1 MTEVVATKVLSK
13 QEEFIA
19 RTGKPIII
27 NGKTYLSVRSAADFI
42 HKDQEEQGKVRKQQT
57 IRTELRKI
65 SKGVSGT
72 RLMYGE
78 YNIEVLTDTKF

>member
-27 NGKTYLSVRSAADFI
+27 NGKIYRSVRSAADFI
-42 HKDQEEQGKVRKQQT
+42 YRDQAKLGNTRNPQT

-65 SKGVSGT
+65 YKGLTST

-78 YNIEVLTDTKF
+78 YNIEMLVE

>member
-42 HKDQEEQGKVRKQQT
+42 HKDQAKLGNIRNPQT

-65 SKGVSGT
+65 YKGLTST

-78 YNIEVLTDTKF
+78 YNIEMLVE

>member
-1 MTEVVATKVLSK
+1 MTEVTTRVPTK

-19 RTGKPIII
+19 RTGKPINI
-27 NGKTYLSVRSAADFI
+27 NGKVYPSVRAAASFI
-42 HKDQEEQGKVRKQQT
+42 YKDQEEQGKVRKQET

-65 SKGVSGT
+65 SKGTSGT

-78 YNIEVLTDTKF
+78 YNIEVLTQ

>member
-1 MTEVVATKVLSK
+1 MTEVVGKKVLSK
-13 QEEFIA
+13 QEEFII

-27 NGKTYLSVRSAADFI
+27 NGEVYPSVRSAADFI
-42 HKDQEEQGKVRKQQT
+42 YKDQEKQGKVRKQQT

-65 SKGVSGT
+65 SKGASGT

-78 YNIEVLTDTKF
+78 YNIEVLT